1 MLPLLRSFNHNLG
14 AKLMKLEGEV
24 GREEAGNIEALKSVA
39 QYYRLLEMSMGH
51 FEDYEYFEAH
61 CSIKVNVDYK
71 KSGAVL

>member
-1 MLPLLRSFNHNLG
+1 M
-14 AKLMKLEGEV
+14 
-24 GREEAGNIEALKSVA
+24 A

-71 KSGAVL
+71 KSGAGLENFNELRK